1 MKPIFT
7 CVFILACAI
16 ILTNKSNAQS
26 TTEAIIIEQPK
37 DVIECE
43 GSLDQFLFVVA
54 APSQKQYK
62 IAYRW
67 LKDGRAITS
76 WVEDFGQL
84 TFDTLRYRMSGL
96 YNAELFAFDPNWT
109 SDYGSP
115 FSFDSARV
123 SPIVSSDKANLY
135 VLQPPSFIKDIETK
149 TIRVGQGGSFTFD
162 ANIYGE
168 HNIDDPSYW
177 TDIQWFKDSI
187 ALIDGDRISGSQS
200 SILTISNVNETDYST
215 KYRVRLSG
223 DCDTIW
229 SNIFGMEQEPTIDFY
244 IMGGY
249 PVGPQCASG
258 PITYRLAVKT
268 DPVDYPFE
276 YQWYRN
282 GKPVDNDT
290 NKYKYSILPHPYP
303 GYREFR
309 MDINWHPDFE
319 EIEDEP
325 AVDQDFYCAMWPKG
339 FKQNR
344 VDNINE
350 KHKYDYNFRWHK
362 PIQLI
367 TDLEEEYT
375 IEEGKPFELKVKG
388 KSNYIL
394 YRWLKDGKD
403 YGGASNKFKIKKT
416 ELYDSGIYQVEMSN
430 ECGITSSGKA
440 KVTVTPKQTI
450 TGIDDNSANQEIN
463 IYPNPLT
470 SSSTLNIKSTTS
482 GRVSVILSDLLGNK
496 LADIFDG
503 IIQSGQSELIKLN
516 FDNVGLT
523 SGTYYL
529 IIQMG
534 SSVETRKISVVR

>member
-177 TDIQWFKDSI
+177 TDIQWFKGTRK
-187 ALIDGDRISGSQS
+187 LVDGEQFYGTLLSGTKS
-200 SILTISNVNETDYST
+200 SILTVSKLNKNDYSDE
-215 KYRVRLSG
+215 YRVRLSD

-229 SNIFGMEQEPTIDFY
+229 SNEFAIDRGPEIILIKRTILNVY
-244 IMGGY
+244 TWCTNK
-249 PVGPQCASG
+249 VASVRINLG
-258 PITYRLAVKT
+258 T
-268 DPVDYPFE
+268 DPPNIPME
-276 YQWYRN
+276 YQWYM
-282 GKPVDNDT
+282 NDKLISEEP
-290 NKYKYSILPHPYP
+290 NKYSMSFKPLSIPNNHELN
-303 GYREFR
+303 FTA
-309 MDINWHPDFE
+309 FE
-319 EIEDEP
+319 I
-325 AVDQDFYCAMWPKG
+325 QILKM
-339 FKQNR
+339 
-344 VDNINE
+344 
-350 KHKYDYNFRWHK
+350 NFS
-362 PIQLI
+362 
-367 TDLEEEYT
+367 
-375 IEEGKPFELKVKG
+375 
-388 KSNYIL
+388 KS
-394 YRWLKDGKD
+394 
-403 YGGASNKFKIKKT
+403 T
-416 ELYDSGIYQVEMSN
+416 ELMFYQKD
-430 ECGITSSGKA
+430 TK
-440 KVTVTPKQTI
+440 K
-450 TGIDDNSANQEIN
+450 
-463 IYPNPLT
+463 
-470 SSSTLNIKSTTS
+470 
-482 GRVSVILSDLLGNK
+482 
-496 LADIFDG
+496 
-503 IIQSGQSELIKLN
+503 
-516 FDNVGLT
+516 NV
-523 SGTYYL
+523 
-529 IIQMG
+529 
-534 SSVETRKISVVR
+534 

>member
-1 MKPIFT
+1 MKSIFT
-7 CVFILACAI
+7 SVFLIVIALV
-16 ILTNKSNAQS
+16 LSQESKAQS
-26 TTEAIIIEQPK
+26 TTEAIIIEQPR

-43 GSLDQFLFVVA
+43 GSLDQYLFVVA
-54 APSQKQYK
+54 APSDRQYK

-76 WVEDFGQL
+76 WVADFGQL

-109 SDYGSP
+109 SAYGNA
-115 FSFDSARV
+115 FSYDSARV
-123 SPIVSSDKANLY
+123 SPIVSSEKANLY
-135 VLQPPSFIKDIETK
+135 VLQPPSFMKDIEYQTVK
-149 TIRVGQGGSFTFD
+149 KGDDCIFTFE

-168 HNIDDPSYW
+168 HNMDDPTYW
-177 TDIQWFKDSI
+177 TDIQWFKDSV
-187 ALIDGDRISGSQS
+187 ALTDGDRISGSQS
-200 SILTISNVNETDYST
+200 SILTINNIQETDYST
-215 KYRVRLSG
+215 NYRVRLSG

-229 SNIFGMEQEPTIDFY
+229 SNEFAVEQEPTIEFY

-249 PVGPQCASG
+249 PFGPQCAAGTVS
-258 PITYRLAVKT
+258 YRLAVKT

-282 GKPVDNDT
+282 GKLVDNDT

-309 MDINWHPDFE
+309 LDISWHPDFE
-319 EIEDEP
+319 AVEDEP
-325 AVDQDFYCAMWPKG
+325 AVDQDFYCVMWPKG
-339 FKQNR
+339 FKQNK
-344 VDNINE
+344 VDNIKE

-375 IEEGKPFELKVKG
+375 VEEGKPFELNIEG

-394 YRWLKDGKD
+394 YKWLKDGKD
-403 YGGASNKFKIKKT
+403 YGGSSNKFRIKKT

-430 ECGITSSGKA
+430 NCGITSSRKA
-440 KVTVTPKQTI
+440 KLTVTPKQTI
-450 TGIDDNSANQEIN
+450 TGIEDNIANQEIS

-470 SSSTLNIKSTTS
+470 SNSTLTINPNSS
-482 GRVSVILSDLLGNK
+482 GKVSVMLVDLLGNK
-496 LADIFDG
+496 LTDLFDDN
-503 IIQSGQSELIKLN
+503 IQLGQSELIKLN
-516 FDNVGLT
+516 IDSIGLS

-529 IIQMG
+529 IIQLG
-534 SSVETRKISVVR
+534 DRVETRKISILR

>member
-1 MKPIFT
+1 MKSIFT
-7 CVFILACAI
+7 NVFIIALAI
-16 ILTNKSNAQS
+16 ILNSESKAQS
-26 TTEAIIIEQPK
+26 STEAIIIEQPK

-43 GSLDQFLFVVA
+43 GSLDQFLFVEA

-177 TDIQWFKDSI
+177 TDIQWFKGTRK
-187 ALIDGDRISGSQS
+187 LVDGEQFYGTLLSGTKS
-200 SILTISNVNETDYST
+200 SILTVSKLNKNDYSDE
-215 KYRVRLSG
+215 YRVRLSD

-229 SNIFGMEQEPTIDFY
+229 SNEFAIDRGPEIILIKRTILNVY
-244 IMGGY
+244 TWCTNK
-249 PVGPQCASG
+249 VASVRINLG
-258 PITYRLAVKT
+258 T
-268 DPVDYPFE
+268 DPPNIPME
-276 YQWYRN
+276 YQWYM
-282 GKPVDNDT
+282 NDKLISEEP
-290 NKYKYSILPHPYP
+290 NKYSMSFKPLSTPNNHELN
-303 GYREFR
+303 FTAFW
-309 MDINWHPDFE
+309 NSDFE
-319 EIEDEP
+319 NELFQKYR
-325 AVDQDFYCAMWPKG
+325 VDVWPKG
-339 FKQNR
+339 YKENMFSR
-344 VDNINE
+344 EFMRFV
-350 KHKYDYNFRWHK
+350 WTK
-362 PIQLI
+362 P
-367 TDLEEEYT
+367 LELTKELEDEYT
-375 IEEGKPFELKVKG
+375 VEEGKEIVFDPGVKG
-388 KSNYIL
+388 FAIRYKWIKDGIETPVSDSI
-394 YRWLKDGKD
+394 YRWKAARFQD
-403 YGGASNKFKIKKT
+403 A
-416 ELYDSGIYQVEMSN
+416 GIYYFEAKN
-430 ECGITSSGKA
+430 DCGLIRSKNIRL
-440 KVTVTPKQTI
+440 TVTPKQAI
-450 TGIDDNSANQEIN
+450 TGIENNSADKEIS

-470 SSSTLNIKSTTS
+470 SNSTLTISPSSS
-482 GRVSVILSDLLGNK
+482 GRVSVMLVDLLGNK
-496 LADIFDG
+496 LADIFDD

-534 SSVETRKISVVR
+534 NSVETRQISVVR